1 MIGEHTAK
9 REVWNNLTALSPP
22 RGDQAQGLRRLLA
35 ERTEPNHTRYALS
48 VAVAGGKG
56 GVGKTLVALHA
67 AHAWARMG
75 ARVLL
80 FDGHRGVPHH
90 EFLCGVHGAWQLR
103 DWVTGG
109 RCLSD
114 VLTVGPDQ
122 ITLCA
127 GLQALTALQHYPSG
141 VQQRLLSELEGLERQ
156 YDVLLIDTGEQNWSW
171 IGAADVTVVVT
182 TPQPVSLAATY
193 ALLKQCTYA
202 RYTEPIIP
210 RESSRDYDD
219 QDLQLSIN
227 SSSAENSDRNSAPSA
242 GDKPPRQTL
251 NPAPWLVI
259 NQAES
264 AQQAEHCVT
273 ALRRTCRLFLD
284 EDFAGVCWLPYDPE
298 ASVWVQP
305 RIAGPKVSQHSM
317 LSEAI
322 QLWIQQWAARGHA
335 SQGGVFERWWR
346 RMQTSRE
353 LLTAA

>member
-1 MIGEHTAK
+1 M
-9 REVWNNLTALSPP
+9 
-22 RGDQAQGLRRLLA
+22 
-35 ERTEPNHTRYALS
+35 
-48 VAVAGGKG
+48 
-56 GVGKTLVALHA
+56 
-67 AHAWARMG
+67 
-75 ARVLL
+75 
-80 FDGHRGVPHH
+80 
-90 EFLCGVHGAWQLR
+90 
-103 DWVTGG
+103 
-109 RCLSD
+109 
-114 VLTVGPDQ
+114 
-122 ITLCA
+122 
-127 GLQALTALQHYPSG
+127 
-141 VQQRLLSELEGLERQ
+141 
-156 YDVLLIDTGEQNWSW
+156 LLIDTGEQNWSW

-284 EDFAGVCWLPYDPE
+284 EDFAGSLLVTLRSRSIRMGSATDRRTQGFATLHAVGGHTTLDPTMGGKR
-298 ASVWVQP
+298 P
-305 RIAGPKVSQHSM
+305 RIA
-317 LSEAI
+317 
-322 QLWIQQWAARGHA
+322 
-335 SQGGVFERWWR
+335 R
-346 RMQTSRE
+346 RRLRALVATYAD
-353 LLTAA
+353 LA